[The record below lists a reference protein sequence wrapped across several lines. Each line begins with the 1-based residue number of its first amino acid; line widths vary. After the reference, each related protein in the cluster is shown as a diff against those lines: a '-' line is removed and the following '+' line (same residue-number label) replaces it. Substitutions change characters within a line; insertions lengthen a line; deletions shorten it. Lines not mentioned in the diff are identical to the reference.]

1 MEQQWTQVT
10 TWEILVRYEVI
21 VVVFTFYLLLW
32 LFFKLLLFL
41 FIYFAG
47 GSNTGPDCPEK
58 LFHSVIL
65 SLPGTSDIVFFRTLF
80 PHLEHM

>member
-58 LFHSVIL
+58 LFHSVIGIVTARNFRY
-65 SLPGTSDIVFFRTLF
+65 SIFQNFIPTS
-80 PHLEHM
+80 